1 MDDHCTNCN
10 HIVTQNFCSNCG
22 QKKYSRLNK
31 NYLLEELYEVV
42 VYTNKGFLY
51 SLKKVV
57 SNPGKTARE
66 FIDGKRVNHY
76 KPILLSF
83 VLSGISTLISFQ
95 LIGLGKPLANLN
107 SKNPESN
114 KIMSEFLAYFTNY
127 NSFIMLLCI
136 PFFALLTK
144 LTFRKWG
151 HNYYEHLVMN
161 AYILSFIT
169 ILNTVIVYP
178 ITYFY
183 ITDPDAVYNILGL
196 SLLTTPFVLYWFFRE
211 FYREHSSKR
220 IFIKILQLSGWVVLS
235 YIALFILATLIAI
248 IISIIRT
255 PNIVT

>member
-1 MDDHCTNCN
+1 MDDNCKNCN
-10 HIVTQNFCSNCG
+10 QLITENFCNNCG
-22 QKKYSRLNK
+22 QKKYTRINK
-31 NYLLEELYEVV
+31 GYLLEELYEVV

-51 SLKKVV
+51 SVKKVIT
-57 SNPGKTARE
+57 NPGKIARE
-66 FIDGKRVNHY
+66 FIDGKRINHY

-83 VLSGISTLISFQ
+83 VLSGISALVSFQ
-95 LIGLGKPLANLN
+95 FIGIARPLSDLN

-127 NSFIMLLCI
+127 HSFIMLLFI

-169 ILNTVIVYP
+169 ILNTLIVYP

-196 SLLTTPFVLYWFFRE
+196 SLLTTPFVLYWFFKE
-211 FYREHSSKR
+211 FYKDQTSKR
-220 IFIKILQLSGWVVLS
+220 IFIKILQLCGWVILS
-235 YIALFILATLIAI
+235 YIALIIVAILIAI
-248 IISIIRT
+248 IVSLIRT
-255 PNIVT
+255 PIAV